1 MSKIR
6 SIITALLTFSIAAS
20 NVQAQTTENVVVEK
34 GVLKWASGEQ
44 KGKELALFGVNY
56 SAPFAYSYR
65 ALNKLGIDPK
75 QAIDMDVDHIA
86 RLGLDA
92 YRIHLWDRELTD
104 KAGNLQNNHHLELF
118 DYLLFKLSQKN
129 IKVILTPLAW
139 WGSGYP
145 EPDPLETGFATNYS
159 KAQMNEVE
167 AAIAAQHIYLK
178 QLMAHTNRY
187 SGQRYGQDPNIVALE
202 LFNEPKHHQSPEK
215 SISYIEGLIDVIR
228 QQQVTKPLFYN
239 ISEQGNDQPY
249 AKALCESK
257 IDGIAYQWYPTGLV
271 KNSEIL
277 ANMLPMVA
285 SYTNVFA
292 SIASCNNKAKMIYE
306 FDAADVG
313 RSVMYP
319 AMARSFR
326 AAGFQWATQFSY
338 DPGNIA
344 HTNSEYNT
352 HYLNLLYTPKK
363 AISLMIAA
371 RAFKQA
377 ERGVESKPYPEN
389 NQFGDVE
396 LSYQDDLSLFNNDR
410 YFYHSNTTT
419 KAPKNLKKLK
429 HIAGVGSS
437 PVVQYEGN
445 GAYFLDK
452 LTDDIWQLEVYPD
465 VHQLQDPYQNSS
477 LQREVRRLYINQRKL
492 TVTVDDLAESF
503 YLQGINLHNSTQIKA
518 DNNSVVITPGKYLI
532 ANSQQQ
538 LEQFMVAS
546 AVGNQ
551 SSNSPSENITAKKV
565 STDYFLPNIQN
576 QDLTLSHQPQRAIT
590 LDDDYQ
596 LVVKLGTNQAV
607 DNVELLLRYRND
619 RSFTAFAMTKQSG
632 TKYSAPLPKSWQ
644 KTGPMEYA
652 FVVTSN
658 GEKTTFPG
666 AVSGTPFDWDFV
678 KATDYW
684 SFELQP
690 KGTPLSLFDAQLDRN
705 NLIYPKNGKVR
716 QEYVSGQNGL
726 GTVLKLG
733 LDNLTQSN
741 DLLKTTL
748 AADSQLIDRN
758 TRGLNTV
765 AIKIRS
771 LTKQEHINF
780 ALLDKDGLA
789 FGTKLNVTN
798 QWQYLLVPLSSLT
811 SSETMMIQ
819 AYPSFMPN
827 SIAPQGNDA
836 KTFDSSINLI
846 QGLQISLD
854 VKAYNDKAM
863 SSWHGIEIE
872 NVSLIKR

>member
-1 MSKIR
+1 M
-6 SIITALLTFSIAAS
+6 ITAALLTLSVMANS
-20 NVQAQTTENVVVEK
+20 VQAQTAANVEVEN
-34 GVLKWASGEQ
+34 GVLKWSSGEQ
-44 KGKELALFGVNY
+44 AGKELALFGVNY

-65 ALNKLGIDPK
+65 ALNRLGIDPK

-104 KAGNLQNNHHLELF
+104 NAGNLLNNHHLELF

-145 EPDPLETGFATNYS
+145 EPDPDESGFAKNYN
-159 KAQMNEVE
+159 KAQMNQVE
-167 AAIAAQHIYLK
+167 AAITAQHVYLK

-215 SISYIEGLIDVIR
+215 SVNYIEGLIDVIR

-239 ISEQGNDQPY
+239 ISEQGDDQPY
-249 AKALCESK
+249 AQALCESK
-257 IDGIAYQWYPTGLV
+257 IDGIAYQWYPTGLL

-292 SIASCNNKAKMIYE
+292 PIAGCDSKAKMIYE

-338 DPGNIA
+338 DPGYIA

-377 ERGVESKPYPEN
+377 ERGVESKPYPQN
-389 NQFGDVE
+389 NQFGDIQ
-396 LSYQDDLSLFNNDR
+396 LSYQDDLSLLNNDR
-410 YFYHSNTTT
+410 YFYHSNSTTT
-419 KAPKNLKKLK
+419 APKDLEKLK

-437 PVVQYEGN
+437 PVVEYDGT

-452 LTDDIWQLEVYPD
+452 LTDDVWQLEVYPD
-465 VHQLQDPYQNSS
+465 VHQIQDPYQNSS

-492 TVTVDDLAESF
+492 TLALDGLDKSF
-503 YLQGINLHNSTQIKA
+503 YLQGINLHNSTQRKA
-518 DNNSVVITPGKYLI
+518 DDRSVVIAPGKYLI
-532 ANSQQQ
+532 ANSLQQ
-538 LEQFMVAS
+538 LEQFMIAS
-546 AVGNQ
+546 ALTDNG
-551 SSNSPSENITAKKV
+551 SSSSSKNISDKKL
-565 STDYFLPNIQN
+565 STDYFLPNIKPAP
-576 QDLTLSHQPQRAIT
+576 LALSHRVQRAVT
-590 LDDDYQ
+590 LGDDHQ
-596 LVVKLGTNQAV
+596 FVVELGTDDAV
-607 DNVELLLRYRND
+607 DKVELLLRYRND
-619 RSFTAFAMTKQSG
+619 RSFTAFAMTKQTG
-632 TKYSAPLPKSWQ
+632 TKYIAPLPKSWQ

-652 FVVTSN
+652 FVVSSKDK
-658 GEKTTFPG
+658 KTTFPG
-666 AVSGTPFDWDFV
+666 AANGTPFNWDFV

-684 SFELQP
+684 SFKLQP
-690 KGTPLSLFDAQLDRN
+690 KNTPLSVFDAQSDRN
-705 NLIYPKNGKVR
+705 NLLYPKNGKVR

-733 LDNLTQSN
+733 LDNLTDSN
-741 DLLKTTL
+741 FLLKTTL
-748 AADSQLIDRN
+748 AADSQLINRSTDGFN
-758 TRGLNTV
+758 TL

-771 LTKQEHINF
+771 VTEQEHINF

-789 FGTKLNVTN
+789 FGTKLNVSDK
-798 QWQYLLVPLSSLT
+798 WQYLLVPLSALT
-811 SSETMMIQ
+811 ATDTMMIQ
-819 AYPSFMPN
+819 AYPSFMPK
-827 SIAPQGNDA
+827 SIAPQLGYNA
-836 KTFDSSINLI
+836 KTFDSAINLI
-846 QGLQISLD
+846 QGLQISFD
-854 VKAYNDKAM
+854 VKSYNDKAM
-863 SSWHGIEIE
+863 SSWHCIEID